1 MNYVEE
7 YDGCNVAIET
17 RVKEMMF
24 FQAEWKMGELNN
36 LYEFRIKNEQ
46 GVILETTFLAE
57 SIRQAIGLYYI
68 CGNTMPFTVIRRVKK
83 WTIKDYYIFL

>member
-1 MNYVEE
+1 M
-7 YDGCNVAIET
+7 
-17 RVKEMMF
+17 
-24 FQAEWKMGELNN
+24 NN

-68 CGNTMPFTVIRRVKK
+68 GGNTMPFTVIRRVKK